1 MCYPVAQPRV
11 SKVEVKTRFSKSW
24 SPFQIVRSIN
34 TKIVNNGLHFS
45 RKVVRV
51 TGKAKSKVVSV
62 QKWVFNLTFAKI
74 IIPLAFFSFLLLLH
88 PHTEIQVGAVTTFSI
103 LLILFLLISSTS
115 KKCHNED
122 DLSSTDPTS
131 QLTPETVIPQSQYAL
146 ALYSLLPLASISRGW
161 GWLASR
167 QFPTPIRILI
177 IWIFALATGCDR
189 SESEHELSEYKSL
202 SDFFTRRLRPGV
214 RPISDSHCLVSPA
227 DGSITASSTL
237 HNFTHMIKG
246 LAYSLDLFLGSL
258 EDVTSIIRQ
267 DILPDGDEVYSVPP
281 EQIPAPLKF
290 HNHSHLYQ
298 TTIYLSPGDYHRFH
312 SPADWTVFMRRH
324 MPGTMYSVSPSIVKM
339 IPTCIVTNER
349 VAWFGRWKY
358 GTFIMVAVAAT
369 NVGDIQTHF
378 DADISTNNIENRVES
393 EKVYDKPL
401 NFSRGDDFGHFNFG
415 STIVLIYEAPQPIN
429 FGSNPTKRVKMG
441 EGLYI

>member
-1 MCYPVAQPRV
+1 
-11 SKVEVKTRFSKSW
+11 
-24 SPFQIVRSIN
+24 
-34 TKIVNNGLHFS
+34 
-45 RKVVRV
+45 
-51 TGKAKSKVVSV
+51 
-62 QKWVFNLTFAKI
+62 
-74 IIPLAFFSFLLLLH
+74 
-88 PHTEIQVGAVTTFSI
+88 
-103 LLILFLLISSTS
+103 
-115 KKCHNED
+115 
-122 DLSSTDPTS
+122 
-131 QLTPETVIPQSQYAL
+131 
-146 ALYSLLPLASISRGW
+146 
-161 GWLASR
+161 
-167 QFPTPIRILI
+167 
-177 IWIFALATGCDR
+177 
-189 SESEHELSEYKSL
+189 
-202 SDFFTRRLRPGV
+202 
-214 RPISDSHCLVSPA
+214 
-227 DGSITASSTL
+227 
-237 HNFTHMIKG
+237 
-246 LAYSLDLFLGSL
+246 LFLGSL

-267 DILPDGDEVYSVPP
+267 DILPDGDEVYSVAP

-290 HNHSHLYQ
+290 YSHNHLYQ

-415 STIVLIYEAPQPIN
+415 STIVLIYEAPKQVN

-441 EGLYI
+441 EGLFL